1 MMNVVAAGSKIVEM
15 FQIAEMTPEAF
26 EKGMTEAG
34 WQYDNYD
41 MIRETTRT
49 FANGAELKE
58 TERVSLSN
66 ICIETEMKY
75 SEYKANYSGCKTKKD
90 SYDKENKTII
100 VYVPAM

>member
-1 MMNVVAAGSKIVEM
+1 MMNVVAAGSKVVEM
-15 FQIAEMTPEAF
+15 FQIEEMTSEAF
-26 EKGMTEAG
+26 EKGRENAG
-34 WQYDNYD
+34 WKYEGND
-41 MIRETTRT
+41 MIRETIRT
-49 FANGAELKE
+49 FANGAESKE

-90 SYDKENKTII
+90 SYDKANKTIT

>member
-1 MMNVVAAGSKIVEM
+1 MNVVAVGSRVVEM
-15 FQIAEMTPEAF
+15 FQIEEMTPEAF
-26 EKGMTEAG
+26 EKGRENAG

-49 FANGAELKE
+49 FANGAESKE

-75 SEYKANYSGCKTKKD
+75 SEYRTNYSGCKTKKD
-90 SYDKENKTII
+90 SYDKANKTIA